1 MYSIHTIRITISY
14 YLILECY
21 TCCLLISC
29 NDNSN
34 TIILIASH
42 INNNNNNNSNNKHHK
57 KKTNIKHNNTNI
69 YIASINKI
77 NINIYSFKGSKGSEP
92 GAGRSPGGFE
102 RVPAREGFGA
112 LGGSARRSL
121 GRPKRGTLFK
131 DKKPGKCSTKWK
143 DVGILMEFHQENGGL

>member
-1 MYSIHTIRITISY
+1 MTQHLNVKPIFLGTHILEKNPYIYIYSIHTIRITISY

-69 YIASINKI
+69 YI
-77 NINIYSFKGSKGSEP
+77 
-92 GAGRSPGGFE
+92 
-102 RVPAREGFGA
+102 
-112 LGGSARRSL
+112 
-121 GRPKRGTLFK
+121 
-131 DKKPGKCSTKWK
+131 
-143 DVGILMEFHQENGGL
+143 